1 MPGAHR
7 GFPGQAQPSDDSI
20 ILGFGKQDIAAGLGA
35 SGNAGMK
42 AVIPCP

>member
-7 GFPGQAQPSDDSI
+7 GFPSCSSAGSI
-20 ILGFGKQDIAAGLGA
+20 ILGFGKQDTAARLGA

-42 AVIPCP
+42 AVIPHD